1 LGETLLDK
9 NATTLFY
16 PHLVWCNN
24 NFAMKRT
31 SNAKEK
37 NVYVSHKLKLNVED
51 LRIAKMDTDF
61 E

>member
-1 LGETLLDK
+1 
-9 NATTLFY
+9 
-16 PHLVWCNN
+16 
-24 NFAMKRT
+24 MKRT

-61 E
+61 EWTSFNNQHSFLVTPNIVW